1 MFTSATIEN
10 FRGIERLSVEGL
22 GRVNLIIG
30 KNNSGKTALMEALLV
45 AAFPAEAGQAVA
57 VIQGLRM
64 PGALLG
70 EFDDFWRPVFR
81 SGDAARGFS
90 VAARTAEGQESFV
103 KMSKS
108 AHAPVVTASDLLAPS
123 KWTLQYGAAAPGQV
137 LTFNEIT
144 GGPQGVDF
152 PVTARPMVRAAWI
165 PTSNLEQALSIRQ
178 LSLLKQQ
185 GRDDMVC
192 LLLRQLDEQI
202 QSVELLSLA
211 NGQAAVFVRVT
222 GEQPL
227 LPLQMMG
234 EGVQRCFNIAVAMAA
249 GEPPLLAVDEIENG
263 LHHSVMKRVWRWMA
277 EVSARRGIQVFATT
291 HSEECVH
298 AACQAFMELGD
309 DGLKVIRLD
318 RQEHET
324 VAKVYDRDL
333 IAATERMDI
342 EIRG

>member
-1 MFTSATIEN
+1 MFTSATIGN
-10 FRGIERLSVEGL
+10 FRGIERLTVEGL

-30 KNNSGKTALMEALLV
+30 KNNSGKTALMESLLV
-45 AAFPAEAGQAVA
+45 AAFPAEAGQVVA
-57 VIQGLRM
+57 IIQGLRM

-70 EFDDFWRPVFR
+70 DFDDFWRPVFR
-81 SGDAARGFS
+81 SGNAERGFS
-90 VAARTAEGQESFV
+90 VVAKTAKGEQSSV
-103 KMSKS
+103 AMNRS
-108 AHAPVVTASDLLAPS
+108 AHAPMVTTSDLLAPS
-123 KWTLQYGAAAPGQV
+123 KWMLEYWVATPGQV
-137 LTFNEIT
+137 LHSHAIT
-144 GGPQGVDF
+144 GGPQGVDL
-152 PVTARPMVRAAWI
+152 PMTAMSMVRAAWI
-165 PTSNLEQALSIRQ
+165 PTGNLEPGLSIRQ
-178 LSLLKQQ
+178 FSLLRQQ
-185 GRDDMVC
+185 GRDEMVY

-211 NGQAAVFVRVT
+211 SGQATVFVRVK
-222 GEQPL
+222 GEQSL

-234 EGVQRCFNIAVAMAA
+234 EGVQRCFNIAVSIAA

-263 LHHSVMKRVWRWMA
+263 LHHSVMKPVWRWMA
-277 EVSARRGIQVFATT
+277 EVSAKRGIQIFATT

-298 AACQAFMELGD
+298 AACQAFIDLGD

-318 RQEHET
+318 RQEHQT